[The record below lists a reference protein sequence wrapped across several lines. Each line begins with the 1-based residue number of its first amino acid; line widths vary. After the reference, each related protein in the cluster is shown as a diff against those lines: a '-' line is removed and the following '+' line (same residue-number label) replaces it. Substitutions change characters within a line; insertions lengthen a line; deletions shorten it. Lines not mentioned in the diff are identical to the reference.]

1 MGEHIGIWIITCLSS
16 ILTYIGLR
24 QNLSIRRQ
32 DLTSYYTVG
41 EGILSGIVRTVNK
54 IIAFKAIKINQIP
67 DHTDKNNPKEDGNKG
82 IFFISG
88 FALFSNL
95 FLPLP
100 QQLSVSLSLL
110 PLVDVSQ
117 FLRPRP
123 LYKYTSPG

>member
-1 MGEHIGIWIITCLSS
+1 MDNYVSQFHPHLHWSAPKS
-16 ILTYIGLR
+16 VR
-24 QNLSIRRQ
+24 QK
-32 DLTSYYTVG
+32 TGSYLVLHG
-41 EGILSGIVRTVNK
+41 QGKGILSGIVRAVNK
-54 IIAFKAIKINQIP
+54 IIAFKAIEINQIP

>member
-1 MGEHIGIWIITCLSS
+1 MDNYVSQFHPHLHWSAPKS
-16 ILTYIGLR
+16 VR
-24 QNLSIRRQ
+24 QK
-32 DLTSYYTVG
+32 TGSYLVLHGRKRNPVWYCKA
-41 EGILSGIVRTVNK
+41 VNK
-54 IIAFKAIKINQIP
+54 IIAFKAIEINQIP

>member
-1 MGEHIGIWIITCLSS
+1 MRKHVGIRIITCLSPV
-16 ILTYIGLR
+16 LAHIGLR
-24 QNLSIRRQ
+24 QHLTVCRHNLAPDYPVRKRI
-32 DLTSYYTVG
+32 LPGVVG
-41 EGILSGIVRTVNK
+41 AVNK
-54 IIAFKAIKINQIP
+54 VIAFDAVEIYQIP
-67 DHTDKNNPKEDGNKG
+67 DHTDKDDPKENGNKG
-82 IFFISG
+82 ILFISG

>member
-1 MGEHIGIWIITCLSS
+1 MDNYVSQFHPHLHWSAPKS
-16 ILTYIGLR
+16 VR
-24 QNLSIRRQ
+24 QK
-32 DLTSYYTVG
+32 TGSYLVLHTVG
-41 EGILSGIVRTVNK
+41 KGILSGIVRAVNK
-54 IIAFKAIKINQIP
+54 IIAFKAIEINQIP

>member
-1 MGEHIGIWIITCLSS
+1 MDNYVSQFHPHLHWSAPKS
-16 ILTYIGLR
+16 VR
-24 QNLSIRRQ
+24 QK
-32 DLTSYYTVG
+32 TGSYLVLHG
-41 EGILSGIVRTVNK
+41 RKGILSGIVRAVNK
-54 IIAFKAIKINQIP
+54 IIAFKAIEINQIP

>member
-1 MGEHIGIWIITCLSS
+1 MRKHVGIRIITCLSS

-41 EGILSGIVRTVNK
+41 KGILSGIVRAVNK
-54 IIAFKAIKINQIP
+54 IIAFDAVEINQIP
-67 DHTDKNNPKEDGNKG
+67 DHTDKDDPKENGNKG
-82 IFFISG
+82 ILFISG

-95 FLPLP
+95 FLPLL
-100 QQLSVSLSLL
+100 QQLSVSLSSPL
-110 PLVDVSQ
+110 LVDVSQ

-123 LYKYTSPG
+123 LYKYTGPG

>member
-1 MGEHIGIWIITCLSS
+1 MDNYVSQFHPHLHWSAPKS
-16 ILTYIGLR
+16 VR
-24 QNLSIRRQ
+24 QK
-32 DLTSYYTVG
+32 TGSYLVLHG
-41 EGILSGIVRTVNK
+41 RKRNK
-54 IIAFKAIKINQIP
+54 IIAFKAIEINQIP

>member
-24 QNLSIRRQ
+24 QNLSVRRQ

-41 EGILSGIVRTVNK
+41 KGILSGIVRAVNK
-54 IIAFKAIKINQIP
+54 IIAFKAIEINQIP
-67 DHTDKNNPKEDGNKG
+67 DHTDKNNPKEDGN
-82 IFFISG
+82 
-88 FALFSNL
+88 
-95 FLPLP
+95 
-100 QQLSVSLSLL
+100 SVLLSLL

>member
-1 MGEHIGIWIITCLSS
+1 MGKRIGIRIITCLCPVF
-16 ILTYIGLR
+16 TYIGLG
-24 QNLSIRRQ
+24 QNLAVRRK
-32 DLTSYYTVG
+32 DPAPNHPVR
-41 EGILSGIVRTVNK
+41 ERILSGIIGTVDK
-54 IIAFKAIKINQIP
+54 VITFKAIKINQIP
-67 DHTDKNNPKEDGNKG
+67 DHTDKDDSKEDGNKG

-123 LYKYTSPG
+123 LYKYISPG